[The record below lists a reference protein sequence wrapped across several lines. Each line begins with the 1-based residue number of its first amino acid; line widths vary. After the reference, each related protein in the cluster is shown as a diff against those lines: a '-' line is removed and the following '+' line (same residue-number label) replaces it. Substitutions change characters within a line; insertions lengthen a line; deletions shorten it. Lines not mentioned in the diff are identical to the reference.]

1 MTIRVN
7 AFGKTIAFPAGTS
20 PEDIENHIASNRA
33 IIDPDYKEPEKGFL
47 DKAGDFG
54 KDFIQNSLG
63 VDMGV
68 DSKPAG
74 VTGLLNSVS
83 RGARQTGR
91 MVGSTVDT
99 VRGNLPGVE
108 QYAEESGQS
117 FEREAPSEQKQLLQ
131 ELHNIDRDQSV
142 SGQIGDTLSA
152 AGRNKMGTAQ
162 LVAEQLPNT
171 AVSLGGGYAGAKTGA
186 VIGSLAGPVGAGAGG
201 ILGFL
206 GGMFL
211 GNVLLETGGKAI
223 EKAEGGFTPEERDET
238 LREGPIKAG
247 VITGVDAATLGIG
260 GKVTKALSGMAK
272 RAGARAEAKVLM
284 DAGVNMATPATIN
297 SALSASPALMRAA
310 KVAGEKAALSSLSA
324 SRKAGIA
331 GTGLA
336 LETVGEGVGEY
347 LGELAATG
355 DPDVVDATIESL
367 AGMSQSM
374 IETAYNYN
382 KIGTQATEQDVAKAA
397 SDINAERT
405 QQGIDN
411 IATSGSVDEAIQ
423 AASDTVSQKPVTT
436 SDVWDDVNARNELL
450 QRAEQI
456 NQPTGVQNEAQ
467 TASTEAPAAQASIL
481 NQQITP
487 ESTETGLNQAVL
499 GDDVISN
506 PLQAQQEDN
515 ALEGNIIAQNLSNAP
530 KGKKTEV
537 ILPDNT
543 SLPAEWMVVDADSIT
558 ASLKNGVNQPRDRTR
573 AVSDIQVQNIAA
585 NPDYRRLSDSPVMDI
600 GAPTI
605 SADGSIV
612 GGNGRFE
619 GISRAYSQGTANEF
633 LRNLTNDAV
642 NKGIDPAT
650 FAGMKKPVLVKRITQ
665 PFDTRKLAVASNSG
679 GSLQYSA
686 LELARIDSE
695 RINGLSQ
702 IDIAETGD
710 VALTNKNLSTIRN
723 ALGGYGNTELASFVD
738 KDGGLSQ
745 EGLKRIKNAVLYS
758 AYGDSATLSRMV
770 ESTDNDMRNIVGA
783 LTKVA
788 GDVAK
793 VRSNIKNGAIPKEL
807 DITDNLI
814 EAVEKISQLRSTGM
828 SVDQFMSQQ
837 AIFDDIDNT
846 GESKQIMQMLSD
858 TMRSQK
864 KMAEFLRNV
873 YDGIS
878 RINVTTDNVFG
889 DTSLPTKSEIIENAK
904 PKEQP
909 GIFGADNETS
919 QSDEQESATKTD
931 NVKSSEESKFSRSPT
946 ERLKDRDRS
955 IRLERLLRQSG
966 HDFKITPADMRDFAA
981 VGSRAEAGTAEKIA
995 AIFGKRITPIKADG
1009 PFRINGVIIPSIKDT
1024 IFIDVRT
1031 DKMVHAVMGHELSH
1045 HMEQDAPKVYADM
1058 VDALR
1063 SIIVND
1069 KGYRQK
1075 YEIPQNETEENVI
1088 KEIVGDIVGDN
1099 FTDQKFW
1106 DKVAAYNPNVF
1117 RRIADT
1123 VISWLKKLIGSAKLR
1138 KLGSEQWVTD
1148 AQKAQDIVANAVAQ
1162 YTYTESSFD
1171 GLKNKPVFQKAWH
1184 GSPHD
1189 HNKFDSSK
1197 IGTGEGAA
1205 VYGWG
1210 LYFADKKEVAE
1221 FYREQFTPVPEIVN
1235 WQFGSVRLIKNG
1247 EYQDYSPRD
1256 SSNQQQAKA
1265 VLSEDMLI
1273 EELNIVE
1280 AFSKEG
1286 IDAAK
1291 KVMLEIADSRIDT
1304 AKEENPEIVSH
1315 LKVLRSRIENSL
1327 KFEAKQDKAHVYEVD
1342 LTPKPDE
1349 YLLWDKP
1356 LSEQSE
1362 KVKDILIRDGYT
1374 ESDFSRNGE
1383 DIYVGISASQAR
1395 KSKSGT
1401 GSVIKRN
1408 DKAASKY
1415 LHSLGIR
1422 GIKYL
1427 DGSSRGSGEGSY
1439 NYVIFNDNDVEITA
1453 KFSRKNIG
1461 KYSGDLDLDYSDA
1474 EQEDLVLTPS
1484 GQQSNTIFNHRPTVT
1499 QQGVLN
1505 FEEVESQ
1512 PEPEQAK
1519 EKTLETTKNN
1529 NAIQDYGEKIGG
1541 ARKDLAQILQKE
1553 FSDDEIAS
1561 STLSQIWPLKDINA
1575 IDDTYTAAF
1584 AYASRAE
1591 IPSKPRKSY
1600 GLGLWVK
1607 KVKMMRDFAA
1617 KIVSGDYTRK
1627 RIEDASSEWKT
1638 LEHFFNKV
1646 NLLEKIDRKHW
1657 SRISEVRVYKNAYRY
1672 DDDGIRIDSP
1682 YTSVRIDGRN
1692 ARFNDVSSIDSIAKE
1707 VSNLLTDKAPEK
1719 KMKFEVRVSSRD
1731 GTVFINKQGDK
1742 ERRRL
1747 KTFET
1752 TREAF
1757 DYIKNNNSDLVE
1769 AWESVKDRDNVGK
1782 SDVRKSENKPRTGA
1796 DYRKGKDVT
1805 EKEFAETF
1813 GFRGVEFG
1821 NWVAQGSNSKERQGM
1836 INQAYDSFMDLANI
1850 IGVPPKALSLNGDLA
1865 MAFGS
1870 RGKGSASAHFEPD
1883 RLVINLTKT
1892 KGSGTLA
1899 HEWFHAM
1906 DNYFRRQR
1914 GDDKNT
1920 RETRYITYYPEPML
1934 VHKEGKYR
1942 ATSRQRLS
1950 AFRNSN
1956 PDNPDLMAT
1965 KWEVDPKHKLGVRPE
1980 VEAKFADLVNALD
1993 KSPMKKRAAAI
2004 DQGKQNGYWSRIIER
2019 AARSF
2024 ENYIIA
2030 KMAREGYHNDYLAN
2044 VVKVKDFVRNEY
2056 RYPYLLESELAP
2068 VEAAFDNLFST
2079 IETKETDK
2087 GVAMFSRTES
2097 KLNRAESVSRKY
2109 GYPETAKEPLYE
2121 FNSAERLKLHKEYKK
2136 AKSGNIES
2144 AVKLARD
2151 LVSERNLAEAK
2162 KRFGSD
2168 VVYLPVVLKESDGT
2182 NRIPH
2187 AIAAV
2192 YANNSN
2198 AEIETGVFEKQKA
2211 FHTGM
2216 NMMERLIS
2224 RASFSGEIVKGKR
2237 YVIVDDVTT
2246 SGATLSDLASYIQ
2259 ENGGEVAGSVL
2270 LTNAI
2275 RGGSIFPLSKTINR
2289 LEAQHGD
2296 SIREIFGIEPSAL
2309 TKAESQYLL
2318 GFRTDDEIRKRA
2330 DKAGNSR
2337 RERILAKSIPKSED
2351 SLKFSRSGTLSQ
2363 AGVNTEVAD
2372 NTSDLPEETKF
2383 QAFRR
2388 RSQDAMLRFKVM
2400 QNWLDKQG
2408 VKLSEAANVYQRENI
2423 SKGKQANK
2431 IEDFRRDQ
2439 LEPLINRIAETSKNA
2454 DKEGKFTL
2462 GDVATYLEAVH
2473 IPEANERMRTIHKD
2487 ENATANGITDEQ
2499 AKNVIKQFEAMPN
2512 FREFKKLAEELR
2524 RIGTETLDM
2533 RLEAGLISQ
2542 DQYEAYKAT
2551 YDNWVP
2557 LRGNMS
2563 EQGFGKGL
2571 STNAKDKRR
2580 MGHGFREDEFV
2591 LENLVQDRE
2600 RAIMQIEK
2608 NKVGLSVAQFLMEA
2622 QNENIGTVDKPE
2634 KMRVMKD
2641 FSYAVK
2647 FKGDVVGSFE
2657 TESAAKAMV
2666 QRIVDKKEKILDG
2679 KSFTSTDF
2687 AVEKTYDPHI
2697 TMMARPQLSD
2707 NEIQV
2712 YVNGHA
2718 VKLQLN
2724 DPGLARAATN
2734 AGIEQVGSIAHA
2746 ARMFNRFLS
2755 KAYTAWSPDF
2765 LFMNMARDAYSGTL
2779 VLTGKKGAKFAAKT
2793 FTNYGTAIRELI
2805 KGRNDPKRSEWV
2817 SRYRAAGGNIGAAY
2831 LSDIERVGEDAM
2843 AALQEFAGA
2852 RETYRMVYNEQ
2863 ISKGAKPAKARTMA
2877 VLKAGVA
2884 KTKTAPVV
2892 GKMFQTLERVNM
2904 IIENALRLATFKTA
2918 IESGESDQQAATLSK
2933 DLMNFNRK
2941 GEVANQMGALYL
2953 FYNPGMQGAHIVG
2966 EALFTSPHRKQVWSL
2981 LGVLTTL
2988 SFVLAELARGGDDD
3002 EREWEN
3008 TPDYIKDRNLIFN
3021 FGDKQVTV
3029 PVAYGFGIFHAMGN
3043 YLSDL
3048 NHGADKSEIAV
3059 KLASGA
3065 FENFS
3070 VFGNPILEN
3079 DEGNEIRLDQLLP
3092 TFPKIIMAPGIN
3104 LDGLGRQIHPT
3115 KYQDSVPDSQL
3126 MWRSVRGTAYE
3137 DIAQFMNGITG
3148 GSEYNPGA
3156 IDVSPN
3162 TIKYWVT
3169 SLTGGAGRF
3178 VSDITTGSL
3187 NAAEGVDPEIDNIP
3201 VLRKF
3206 IREPG
3211 VNDTRGAFHKARKEA
3226 QSAAERAGKALRNGD
3241 IPEYTKMMSELQPI
3255 IEIAKYARDAQKMA
3269 SMARDEVMRIQ
3280 LDTDMSKA
3288 EKKLRIKEIELQEQR
3303 VYDQFLSAFDVAK
3316 RSLK

>member
-20 PEDIENHIASNRA
+20 PEDIEKHITSNRA
-33 IIDPDYKEPEKGFL
+33 LLDPDYKEPEKGFL
-47 DKAGDFG
+47 DKANDFR

-63 VDMGV
+63 VDIGV
-68 DSKPAG
+68 DSTPAG

-99 VRGNLPGVE
+99 VRSNLPGVE
-108 QYAEESGQS
+108 QYGEESQQA
-117 FEREAPSEQKQLLQ
+117 FEREAPVEQKQLLH
-131 ELHNIDRDQSV
+131 ELQDIDRDQSV
-142 SGQIGDTLSA
+142 AGQIGDTLSA

-186 VIGSLAGPVGAGAGG
+186 AIGSLAGPVGAGAGG

-223 EKAEGGFTPEERDET
+223 EKSEGGFTPEEQDET
-238 LREGPIKAG
+238 LREGPIKAA
-247 VITGVDAATLGIG
+247 VVTGVDTATLGIG
-260 GKVTKALSGMAK
+260 GKITKALSGMAK

-297 SALSASPALMRAA
+297 SALSANPALMRAA
-310 KVAGEKAALSSLSA
+310 KVAGEKAALSSLSS

-355 DPDVVDATIESL
+355 EPDVVDATIESL

-382 KIGTQATEQDVAKAA
+382 KIGSQATEQDVAKAA

-405 QQGIDN
+405 QQGIND
-411 IATSGSVDEAIQ
+411 IAAAGSVDEAIQ
-423 AASDTVSQKPVTT
+423 AANDTVSQKPITT
-436 SDVWDDVNARNELL
+436 SDVWDDVNARNDLL
-450 QRAEQI
+450 RRAEQI
-456 NQPTGVQNEAQ
+456 NQPIGAQNEAQ
-467 TASTEAPAAQASIL
+467 TASTEAPASQTSIL
-481 NQQITP
+481 NQQTTQ
-487 ESTETGLNQAVL
+487 ESEETGLNQAVI
-499 GDDVISN
+499 GNGVISN
-506 PLQAQQEDN
+506 PLQARQENN
-515 ALEGNIIAQNLSNAP
+515 ASNRDIIAQNLSNAP

-537 ILPDNT
+537 VLPDNT
-543 SLPAEWMVVDADSIT
+543 SLHAEWMVVDADSIT

-585 NPDYRRLSDSPVMDI
+585 NPDYRRLSDSPVMDV

-665 PFDTRKLAVASNSG
+665 PFDIRKLAVASNSG

-695 RINGLSQ
+695 RINNLDR

-710 VALTNKNLSTIRN
+710 VALTNKNLSTILN
-723 ALGGYGNTELASFVD
+723 ALGGYGNTELAAFVD

-758 AYGDSATLSRMV
+758 AYGDSPTLSRMV

-814 EAVEKISQLRSTGM
+814 EAVEKMSQLRSTGM

-837 AIFDDIDNT
+837 SIFNDIDNT
-846 GESKQIMQMLSD
+846 GESKQIMQVLSD

-864 KMAEFLRNV
+864 KMVEFLRNV

-889 DTSLPTKSEIIENAK
+889 DTALPTKSEVIENAK

-909 GIFGADNETS
+909 GLFGTDSETGQADK
-919 QSDEQESATKTD
+919 QKSAAKTD
-931 NVKSSEESKFSRSPT
+931 NDAITEESKFSRSPT
-946 ERLKDRDRS
+946 ERLKDRDAS
-955 IRLERLLRQSG
+955 IRLERALKNQG
-966 HDFKITPADMRDFAA
+966 FKFRITPKDVRDFAA
-981 VGSRAEAGTAEKIA
+981 MDRGRQDEAVTAERLA
-995 AIFGKRITPIKADG
+995 GIFKKRITWIEAKGEFD
-1009 PFRINGVIIPSIKDT
+1009 INGVMLPSIKDT
-1024 IFIDVRT
+1024 IFVDVNT
-1031 DKMVHAVMGHELSH
+1031 DKSAHVVIGHELSH
-1045 HMEQDAPKVYADM
+1045 HMEQDVPEVYQAM
-1058 VDALR
+1058 VDALTE
-1063 SIIVND
+1063 IIPSTTEYAKKYGI
-1069 KGYRQK
+1069 KGVKDTY
-1075 YEIPQNETEENVI
+1075 II

-1099 FTDQKFW
+1099 FADQKFW
-1106 DKVAAYNPNVF
+1106 NMVAAYNPNAF

-1138 KLGSEQWVTD
+1138 KLGSEQWVAD
-1148 AQKAQDIVANAVAQ
+1148 AQKAQDIVAKAVAKYTNQESTDKTSGIKFSSAGQKSQTAEKNLYVAHNLTAENIRHADEIGGLAAPSLAVAKTGKGFSKFGEITLIAKPDLLKTSKVRTFDSDVYTLRHPRAVHKINQSKYDRFVESLGDVQGLDIPNIEELASDSGIEAITRSPGVQ
-1162 YTYTESSFD
+1162 YHWLSTQGKQPAVKPKSIDIDTRKIVKLMKDNGLVREWQAENNENVMRAVNSYIDRKIEEFRGRIKDRLGEAEERNLRRNYKNNILLSASRYIESGGKDLSRLKSEVTEKISRNKKLENEFKVYVLGKFNNLVDEKRIFKGFTPAGKRKYIPYDMDNIIKEMTRTLRAGEDFFYGAGNIRAAFAKEFRNISEIQADRDRIVSPEEMEKIKDDAQNKVANAIEELKPYYRYEKDSINYYSDAAQAIAEGRKGQNEAFNLND
-1171 GLKNKPVFQKAWH
+1171 DARKIIDDLVNYLRHLPTEYFEAKAQRPVAFNEFKAAVVPKGSPKDVIDILKNNGLKVQYYIRGDEQSRADSVAKSADKSKVLFSRAESKPNQENIDTKEIPETINIQGVDRPTRNSEGKLIHPTEEGIKNFYAWFGDSKVVDDEGRPRLVYH
-1184 GSPHD
+1184 GSPNDFNVFSFD
-1189 HNKFDSSK
+1189 HMGSQ
-1197 IGTGEGAA
+1197 GTTEGQ
-1205 VYGWG
+1205 G
-1210 LYFADKKEVAE
+1210 LYFTPDKQIATGYSRGNKLFEVYLKVTNPYSDKKLTVTKAQIKKTLQNLYNIDPDALSNYGDVEYE
-1221 FYREQFTPVPEIVN
+1221 GFN
-1235 WQFGSVRLIKNG
+1235 SVLN
-1247 EYQDYSPRD
+1247 E
-1256 SSNQQQAKA
+1256 A
-1265 VLSEDMLI
+1265 V
-1273 EELNIVE
+1273 
-1280 AFSKEG
+1280 
-1286 IDAAK
+1286 
-1291 KVMLEIADSRIDT
+1291 
-1304 AKEENPEIVSH
+1304 
-1315 LKVLRSRIENSL
+1315 RIESDVNSDADFVGSL
-1327 KFEAKQDKAHVYEVD
+1327 INGGIAQLEDVFSAFTKATKKDGIITEWLTPDKSENVEVIVVTNPNQIKSATDNTGKFSAKNDDIRFSRSDGNMSSMKTKRKNPKIAYHGSSGDVFDKFDLFHFGEGEGGGAYGYGIHLTSNSGTASGYGENIYEVEI
-1342 LTPKPDE
+1342 LPKDNE
-1349 YLLWDKP
+1349 LLNWDKP
-1356 LSEQSE
+1356 LSKQSSNIRR
-1362 KVKDILIRDGYT
+1362 ILEENDVY
-1374 ESDFSRNGE
+1374 DFAE
-1383 DIYVGISASQAR
+1383 DIPNTNTFAVNER
-1395 KSKSGT
+1395 
-1401 GSVIKRN
+1401 
-1408 DKAASKY
+1408 
-1415 LHSLGIR
+1415 
-1422 GIKYL
+1422 
-1427 DGSSRGSGEGSY
+1427 
-1439 NYVIFNDNDVEITA
+1439 
-1453 KFSRKNIG
+1453 
-1461 KYSGDLDLDYSDA
+1461 
-1474 EQEDLVLTPS
+1474 QE
-1484 GQQSNTIFNHRPTVT
+1484 
-1499 QQGVLN
+1499 
-1505 FEEVESQ
+1505 
-1512 PEPEQAK
+1512 
-1519 EKTLETTKNN
+1519 
-1529 NAIQDYGEKIGG
+1529 
-1541 ARKDLAQILQKE
+1541 
-1553 FSDDEIAS
+1553 
-1561 STLSQIWPLKDINA
+1561 
-1575 IDDTYTAAF
+1575 
-1584 AYASRAE
+1584 
-1591 IPSKPRKSY
+1591 
-1600 GLGLWVK
+1600 
-1607 KVKMMRDFAA
+1607 
-1617 KIVSGDYTRK
+1617 
-1627 RIEDASSEWKT
+1627 
-1638 LEHFFNKV
+1638 
-1646 NLLEKIDRKHW
+1646 
-1657 SRISEVRVYKNAYRY
+1657 
-1672 DDDGIRIDSP
+1672 
-1682 YTSVRIDGRN
+1682 
-1692 ARFNDVSSIDSIAKE
+1692 
-1707 VSNLLTDKAPEK
+1707 
-1719 KMKFEVRVSSRD
+1719 
-1731 GTVFINKQGDK
+1731 
-1742 ERRRL
+1742 
-1747 KTFET
+1747 
-1752 TREAF
+1752 
-1757 DYIKNNNSDLVE
+1757 
-1769 AWESVKDRDNVGK
+1769 
-1782 SDVRKSENKPRTGA
+1782 TGA
-1796 DYRKGKDVT
+1796 D
-1805 EKEFAETF
+1805 
-1813 GFRGVEFG
+1813 
-1821 NWVAQGSNSKERQGM
+1821 
-1836 INQAYDSFMDLANI
+1836 
-1850 IGVPPKALSLNGDLA
+1850 
-1865 MAFGS
+1865 
-1870 RGKGSASAHFEPD
+1870 
-1883 RLVINLTKT
+1883 
-1892 KGSGTLA
+1892 
-1899 HEWFHAM
+1899 
-1906 DNYFRRQR
+1906 
-1914 GDDKNT
+1914 
-1920 RETRYITYYPEPML
+1920 
-1934 VHKEGKYR
+1934 
-1942 ATSRQRLS
+1942 
-1950 AFRNSN
+1950 
-1956 PDNPDLMAT
+1956 
-1965 KWEVDPKHKLGVRPE
+1965 
-1980 VEAKFADLVNALD
+1980 
-1993 KSPMKKRAAAI
+1993 
-2004 DQGKQNGYWSRIIER
+2004 
-2019 AARSF
+2019 
-2024 ENYIIA
+2024 
-2030 KMAREGYHNDYLAN
+2030 
-2044 VVKVKDFVRNEY
+2044 
-2056 RYPYLLESELAP
+2056 
-2068 VEAAFDNLFST
+2068 
-2079 IETKETDK
+2079 
-2087 GVAMFSRTES
+2087 
-2097 KLNRAESVSRKY
+2097 
-2109 GYPETAKEPLYE
+2109 LYE
-2121 FNSAERLKLHKEYKK
+2121 RIHDKFN
-2136 AKSGNIES
+2136 
-2144 AVKLARD
+2144 RD
-2151 LVSERNLAEAK
+2151 
-2162 KRFGSD
+2162 
-2168 VVYLPVVLKESDGT
+2168 
-2182 NRIPH
+2182 
-2187 AIAAV
+2187 
-2192 YANNSN
+2192 
-2198 AEIETGVFEKQKA
+2198 
-2211 FHTGM
+2211 
-2216 NMMERLIS
+2216 
-2224 RASFSGEIVKGKR
+2224 
-2237 YVIVDDVTT
+2237 
-2246 SGATLSDLASYIQ
+2246 
-2259 ENGGEVAGSVL
+2259 ENGKK
-2270 LTNAI
+2270 I
-2275 RGGSIFPLSKTINR
+2275 SIGWNQTPDADI
-2289 LEAQHGD
+2289 
-2296 SIREIFGIEPSAL
+2296 
-2309 TKAESQYLL
+2309 KASQYLL
-2318 GFRTDDEIRKRA
+2318 SIGIKGIKYKDNVDNVDNFSIFSPDDVI
-2330 DKAGNSR
+2330 
-2337 RERILAKSIPKSED
+2337 ILSNNT
-2351 SLKFSRSGTLSQ
+2351 KFSRSDTLSQ
-2363 AGVNTEVAD
+2363 AGVNTEVTD
-2372 NTSDLPEETKF
+2372 KPSDLPEETKL

-2388 RSQDAMLRFKVM
+2388 RSQDAMLRFKVV

-2439 LEPLINRIAETSKNA
+2439 LEPLIKRIAETSKAA

-2473 IPEANERMRTIHKD
+2473 IPEANERMRTIHKN

-2499 AKNVIKQFEAMPN
+2499 ARNVLKQFEAMPN
-2512 FREFKKLAEELR
+2512 FSEFKKLAEEVR
-2524 RIGTETLDM
+2524 KIGTETLDM

-2542 DQYEAYKAT
+2542 DQYDAYKAT

-2591 LENLVQDRE
+2591 LENLIQDRE

-2657 TESAAKAMV
+2657 TESAAKSMV
-2666 QRIVDKKEKILDG
+2666 QRVLDKKEKILDG

-2687 AVEKTYDPHI
+2687 SVEKTYDPHI
-2697 TMMARPQLSD
+2697 TMMARPQLAD

-2793 FTNYGTAIRELI
+2793 FTNYGTAIRELV

-2877 VLKAGVA
+2877 ALKAGVA

-2904 IIENALRLATFKTA
+2904 VIENALRLATFKTA
-2918 IESGESDQQAATLSK
+2918 VESGESDQQAAMLSK

-2941 GEVANQMGALYL
+2941 GEMANQMGALYL
-2953 FYNPGMQGAHIVG
+2953 FFNPGMQGAHIVG
-2966 EALFTSPHRKQVWSL
+2966 EALFTSPHRKQVWAL
-2981 LGVLTTL
+2981 LGALTTL

-3002 EREWEN
+3002 DREWEN

-3059 KLASGA
+3059 KLASGV

-3137 DIAQFMNGITG
+3137 DIAHFMNDITG
-3148 GSEYNPGA
+3148 GSQYNPGA

-3178 VSDITTGSL
+3178 VSDITTGSM
-3187 NAAEGVDPEIDNIP
+3187 NAAEGVEPELENIP

-3211 VNDTRGAFHKARKEA
+3211 VNDSRGAFHKARKEA

-3241 IPEYTKMMSELQPI
+3241 MPEYTKMMSELQPI

-3316 RSLK
+3316 WMVKK